1 MEGFFLLC
9 SQELLNFIFI
19 IHKYASFTSS
29 LPDPLFAALS
39 EKATELKVPKNKI
52 IEKALALYLEQLN
65 KAAYIKSYRHMTA
78 DTDVMLLAEEGMQ
91 AYYSQL
97 NSLDQDETR

>member
-1 MEGFFLLC
+1 M
-9 SQELLNFIFI
+9 QV
-19 IHKYASFTSS
+19 FTSS